1 MHVEDRH
8 GVGELRGMARKT
20 IDGRVR
26 TRLQALVLAK
36 QGHTAVQT
44 AALLGM
50 SRRMVQKWVRRYNE
64 DGLAGLS
71 DRSGRGRACKLSE
84 AQRLQLQQRIEAGPR
99 EGDSVCTL
107 RGTDIQKIL
116 EQEFE
121 VLYHLNGVYALLHR
135 LGYSFLMPRPRH
147 RKTDPTVQAA
157 FKKTSLSRSRRSAT
171 PIEIN
176 RFRSGSRTKPGSG
189 SKGH

>member
-1 MHVEDRH
+1 MHVEERH
-8 GVGELRGMARKT
+8 GVDELRGLARKAR
-20 IDGRVR
+20 DGRVR
-26 TRLQALVLAK
+26 TRLQVLVLAK
-36 QGHTAVQT
+36 QGHTAVRT
-44 AALLGM
+44 AELLGM
-50 SRRMVQKWVRRYNE
+50 SRRMVQELVRRYNE

-71 DRSGRGRACKLSE
+71 DRFGRGRACKLSE

-99 EGDSVCTL
+99 EGDSVCTF
-107 RGTDIQKIL
+107 RGRDIQAIL
-116 EQEFE
+116 EQEFD

-135 LGYSFLMPRPRH
+135 LGYSCLMPRPRH
-147 RKTDPTVQAA
+147 RKTDPKVQAA

-176 RFRSGSRTKPGSG
+176 RFRSGFRTKPGSA

>member
-8 GVGELRGMARKT
+8 GVDELRGLARKT
-20 IDGRVR
+20 RDGRVR

-36 QGHTAVQT
+36 QEHTAVHT
-44 AALLGM
+44 AELLGM

-99 EGDSVCTL
+99 DGDSVCTL
-107 RGTDIQKIL
+107 RGTDIQEIL
-116 EQEFE
+116 EQEFK

-135 LGYSFLMPRPRH
+135 LGYSCLMPRPRH
-147 RKTDPTVQAA
+147 RKTDPKVQAT
-157 FKKTSLSRSRRSAT
+157 FKKTSWSRFGRSAT

-176 RFRSGSRTKPGSG
+176 RFRSGFRTKPGSVN
-189 SKGH
+189 KGH